1 MAAALCLAVYFLAI
15 ADGMYGRLL
24 HDVLRM
30 QAGNL
35 TVENAQHLDAP
46 SIDLMLDSVPDL
58 RDRIEQVPGV
68 STTKELI
75 VGQGVA
81 NSAEG
86 AVGTV
91 IVGVQPSVEASMS
104 PLVKRLVTGSYLQDG
119 DERAVVLGAKMASR
133 LGLAVGN
140 KLVLST
146 NDTGGQMVQQMV
158 RVKGIFETGSVELDG
173 HFVQVPIR
181 FARVLFSMRA
191 DQATQVGILLHDP
204 NEQESVMRRVQ
215 RLLADHETVTV
226 WPWQKILPEL
236 STFMQVDKGSNYVFQ
251 LIILMMAMF
260 TIFNTIVMSALER
273 KREFAVMLALGTSTA
288 RVKLQLFVESILLG
302 TVGCAVGV
310 LAGSALA
317 LATDGV
323 SLASVIGDGFDVGG
337 FIVDPM
343 LRAKL
348 TARITVGLG
357 AAMVGLIGV
366 MSLVPMSR
374 IKHIH
379 VTDAFR

>member
-1 MAAALCLAVYFLAI
+1 
-15 ADGMYGRLL
+15 
-24 HDVLRM
+24 
-30 QAGNL
+30 
-35 TVENAQHLDAP
+35 
-46 SIDLMLDSVPDL
+46 
-58 RDRIEQVPGV
+58 
-68 STTKELI
+68 
-75 VGQGVA
+75 
-81 NSAEG
+81 
-86 AVGTV
+86 
-91 IVGVQPSVEASMS
+91 
-104 PLVKRLVTGSYLQDG
+104 
-119 DERAVVLGAKMASR
+119 
-133 LGLAVGN
+133 
-140 KLVLST
+140 
-146 NDTGGQMVQQMV
+146 
-158 RVKGIFETGSVELDG
+158 
-173 HFVQVPIR
+173 
-181 FARVLFSMRA
+181 MRA

-366 MSLVPMSR
+366 MGLVPMSR

>member
-310 LAGSALA
+310 LAGSAL
-317 LATDGV
+317 
-323 SLASVIGDGFDVGG
+323 
-337 FIVDPM
+337 VDPM